1 MGVSNRHI
9 LSQGPVLSALGR
21 AAASA
26 LRAKPTGAAPVVP
39 GPEFRATIDPLP
51 ADLVRD
57 YIRHVG
63 GDPSAYKGIVPA
75 HLFPQWGFPLAT
87 RTLQGLPYPLL
98 KVMNGGCRMQVN
110 SQLPL
115 GKKLTVTAHLQSID
129 DDGRRVV
136 LQQHVVTGTA
146 DQPEA
151 VVADFFAIVPLPRKR
166 AETSSP
172 GSDKVNKDSVNN
184 DKLRKHKPRVPTAAR
199 EIGFWR
205 LPANAGLDF
214 AKLTGDFNPIHW
226 IPAYARASGFRNVI
240 LHGFSTMARA
250 AEGLNRG
257 LFAGGV
263 HTLKTLDVRF
273 TRPLVLPARVG
284 LYVDGQSVFVGDAPG
299 GPAYL
304 VGSFNNGD
312 EK

>member
-1 MGVSNRHI
+1 
-9 LSQGPVLSALGR
+9 
-21 AAASA
+21 
-26 LRAKPTGAAPVVP
+26 
-39 GPEFRATIDPLP
+39 
-51 ADLVRD
+51 
-57 YIRHVG
+57 
-63 GDPSAYKGIVPA
+63 
-75 HLFPQWGFPLAT
+75 
-87 RTLQGLPYPLL
+87 
-98 KVMNGGCRMQVN
+98 MNGGCRMQVN

-115 GKKLTVTAHLQSID
+115 GERLSVTARLRSID

-166 AETSSP
+166 DDGAQAEAA
-172 GSDKVNKDSVNN
+172 GDKRPRKD
-184 DKLRKHKPRVPTAAR
+184 KPRVPAGAR

-226 IPAYARASGFRNVI
+226 IPRYARASGFRNVI

-257 LFAGGV
+257 LFAG
-263 HTLKTLDVRF
+263 
-273 TRPLVLPARVG
+273 
-284 LYVDGQSVFVGDAPG
+284 S
-299 GPAYL
+299 
-304 VGSFNNGD
+304 
-312 EK
+312 